1 MKKNVAEFF
10 HRGLIACG
18 FGPVV
23 LAIVYLVLKNQ
34 SGVETLT
41 VNEVCMGIFSIS
53 ALAFIAGGMN
63 VLYQIEKLPLMP
75 AILIHG
81 VVLYLSYLA
90 TYLINGWL
98 KTGSTPIMV
107 FTAVFVIGYLA
118 IWAVIYS
125 ATKRKTAKVNE
136 VLKEKQSAM

>member
-10 HRGLIACG
+10 RRGLIACG
-18 FGPVV
+18 FGPIV

-34 SGVETLT
+34 TGMETLAI
-41 VNEVCMGIFSIS
+41 NEVCTGIFSIS

-81 VVLYLSYLA
+81 IVLYLSYLA

-98 KTGSTPIMV
+98 KAGSTPIMV
-107 FTAVFVIGYLA
+107 FTVIFLIGYFV

-125 ATKRKTAKVNE
+125 VTKRKTAKINE
-136 VLKEKQSAM
+136 ALKEKQSAM